1 MIKNEYQKQ
10 DEELNVHT
18 FKEKIKHQRLM
29 STCNEIKRIPWVDF
43 HRQSQTQA
51 YAAHIIN

>member
-1 MIKNEYQKQ
+1 MIKNEYEKQ
-10 DEELNVHT
+10 DEQLNVHT